1 MERTERF
8 GAVVVVALG
17 EGDKSSQVSDI
28 AGARDMVAILK
39 E

>member
-8 GAVVVVALG
+8 GAVAVALG
-17 EGDKSSQVSDI
+17 GGAKSSQVSDI
-28 AGARDMVAILK
+28 AGAREMVAILK